1 MRYEKFIEYVLN
13 GHEFI
18 GFVCSHKL
26 KILNVIEGCVTVI
39 IDNDHKHYLY
49 TDIEEELVYD
59 NKTFK
64 ELYDYIELV
73 DMF

>member
-1 MRYEKFIEYVLN
+1 MRYDKFIEYVVN
-13 GHEFI
+13 GHEFL
-18 GFVCSHKL
+18 GFVCSHEL
-26 KILNVIEGCVTVI
+26 IILNVIEGCITVI

-49 TDIEEELVYD
+49 TDIEEALVYD

-64 ELYDYIELV
+64 ELYEYIELV